1 MSKYRR
7 EEPPS
12 MAKHKHCPVCGTPIE
27 LSKQYCSDKC
37 RQEGRRVSR
46 SRTRNFILI
55 TGGVFFF
62 YILFLLLQARGLLG

>member
-12 MAKHKHCPVCGTPIE
+12 MTKHKHCPVCGTPIE

-62 YILFLLLQARGLLG
+62 YILFLLLQAGGLPS